1 MRAKGI
7 VESFMAGTSLALD
20 FTGFLWLL
28 VSGLDCVN
36 TLRRSMQSWN
46 LGGKVLL
53 PCANF
58 WKLLLTL
65 RSVQLV
71 ILIFVAWNDV
81 FLRTLNHF
89 FVLLTLLLR
98 RKEPDWEDKVFG
110 CVVSL
115 SLRKVRN
122 IDVIWLHQFCHR
134 FASQNMLWVRVAS
147 NRPFAGL
154 LGLFL
159 YKRAL
164 SWNVWIVD
172 NLIPIK
178 FIILFSNQG
187 VVVPIARRVR
197 RLFETANRSGD
208 WLDLNHALHNS
219 LRHLIRYRLILG
231 KGWTS
236 LSWRE
241 TWPDT
246 LVQT

>member
-1 MRAKGI
+1 M
-7 VESFMAGTSLALD
+7 
-20 FTGFLWLL
+20 
-28 VSGLDCVN
+28 
-36 TLRRSMQSWN
+36 
-46 LGGKVLL
+46 
-53 PCANF
+53 
-58 WKLLLTL
+58 
-65 RSVQLV
+65 
-71 ILIFVAWNDV
+71 
-81 FLRTLNHF
+81 
-89 FVLLTLLLR
+89 LLR

-122 IDVIWLHQFCHR
+122 SDVIWLHQLCHR

-147 NRPFAGL
+147 NRPSGGL
-154 LGLFL
+154 LGYFL
-159 YKRAL
+159 NKRAL

-187 VVVPIARRVR
+187 IVVPIARRVR
-197 RLFETANRSGD
+197 RLFETTNRSWD
-208 WLDLNHALHNS
+208 CLDLNHALHNS

-236 LSWRE
+236 LSGRE
-241 TWPDT
+241 AWPDT